1 MEEKSL
7 KTSAWQRVI
16 IIIIAILLLGSTV
29 LTYMFIVMG
38 NSNNSSSTAANEEKI
53 NELIAQYDAKQAEID
68 EAAKPLS
75 DKYFSE
81 FKKYQANVKAY
92 NSATASS
99 KVLETEDLKTGTG
112 KTLAEGDTDYA
123 AYYLGWCADGTV
135 FDSSFNNDSDA
146 DISTATGLNS
156 PLDPSGGLIE
166 GWNQGVVGM
175 KLGGVRQVTMS
186 GDLAYG
192 DTREICG
199 GYNSPLKFIIMAVE
213 PDENVTK
220 LNSELNDI
228 YLQLYMA
235 MYANQ

>member
-7 KTSAWQRVI
+7 KTSVWQRVVI
-16 IIIIAILLLGSTV
+16 IVIAILLLGSTV

-38 NSNNSSSTAANEEKI
+38 NSNSNTSSSVDEDKVND
-53 NELIAQYDAKQAEID
+53 LIAKYDAKQAEID

-75 DKYFSE
+75 DKYFNE
-81 FKKYQANVKAY
+81 FKKYQSNVKAY
-92 NSATASS
+92 NSVTANS
-99 KVLETEDLKTGTG
+99 KVLETEDLKVGTG
-112 KTLAEGDTDYA
+112 KTLAEGDTDYT
-123 AYYLGWCADGTV
+123 AYYLGWCADGSI
-135 FDSSFNNDSDA
+135 FDSSFNNEADT
-146 DISTATGLNS
+146 DISTATGLKA
-156 PLDPSGGLIE
+156 PIDPGSLIE

-175 KLGGVRQVTMS
+175 KLGGVRQITMS

-199 GYNSPLKFIIMAVE
+199 GYGSPLKFIVMALE
-213 PDENVTK
+213 PDETLTK

-235 MYANQ
+235 MYANS

>member
-7 KTSAWQRVI
+7 KTSVWQRIV

-38 NSNNSSSTAANEEKI
+38 SSSSNKSNAANEEEVNAI
-53 NELIAQYDAKQAEID
+53 IAKYDAKQDEID
-68 EAAKPLS
+68 AAAKPLS
-75 DKYFSE
+75 DKYFSD
-81 FKKYQANVKAY
+81 FKKYQSNIKAY
-92 NSATASS
+92 NSVTANS
-99 KVLETEDLKTGTG
+99 KILETEDLKVGTG
-112 KTLAEGDTDYA
+112 KTLAEGDTNYA
-123 AYYLGWCADGTV
+123 AYYLGWCADGSV
-135 FDSSFNNDSDA
+135 FDSSFNNEKDTDV
-146 DISTATGLNS
+146 STATGLVA

-175 KLGGVRQVTMS
+175 KLGGVRQITMS

-199 GYNSPLKFIIMAVE
+199 GYGSPLKFIVMAIE
-213 PDENVTK
+213 PDETLTK

-235 MYANQ
+235 MYANS

>member
-7 KTSAWQRVI
+7 KTSVWQRVI
-16 IIIIAILLLGSTV
+16 IIVIAILLLGSTV

-38 NSNNSSSTAANEEKI
+38 SSSSNTSNAVNEDKV
-53 NELIAQYDAKQAEID
+53 NELIAEYDAKQAEINA
-68 EAAKPLS
+68 AAKPLS
-75 DKYFSE
+75 DKYFDE
-81 FKKYQANVKAY
+81 FKKYQSSVKAY
-92 NSATASS
+92 NSATANS
-99 KVLETEDLKTGTG
+99 KVLETEDLKVGTG

-123 AYYLGWCADGTV
+123 AYYLGWCADGSI
-135 FDSSFNNDSDA
+135 FDSSFNNEADT
-146 DISTATGLNS
+146 DISTATGLKA
-156 PLDPSGGLIE
+156 PIDPGSLIE

-175 KLGGVRQVTMS
+175 KLGGVRQITMS

-199 GYNSPLKFIIMAVE
+199 GYGSPLKFIVMALE
-213 PDENVTK
+213 PDETLTK

-235 MYANQ
+235 MYANS

>member
-7 KTSAWQRVI
+7 KTSVWQRVI
-16 IIIIAILLLGSTV
+16 IIVIAILLLGSTV

-38 NSNNSSSTAANEEKI
+38 NSNSNTSSSVDEDKV

-75 DKYFSE
+75 DKYFNE
-81 FKKYQANVKAY
+81 FKKYQSNVKAY
-92 NSATASS
+92 NSATANS
-99 KVLETEDLKTGTG
+99 KVLETEDLKVGTG
-112 KTLAEGDTDYA
+112 KILAEGDTDYA
-123 AYYLGWCADGTV
+123 AYYLGWCADGSI
-135 FDSSFNNDSDA
+135 FDSSFNNEA
-146 DISTATGLNS
+146 DTDVSTATSLKA
-156 PLDPSGGLIE
+156 PIDPGSLIE

-175 KLGGVRQVTMS
+175 KLGGVRQITMS

-199 GYNSPLKFIIMAVE
+199 GYGSPLKFIVMALE
-213 PDENVTK
+213 PDETLTK

-235 MYANQ
+235 MYANS

>member
-1 MEEKSL
+1 MDEKSL
-7 KTSAWQRVI
+7 KTSPWQRVI
-16 IIIIAILLLGSTV
+16 IVVIAILLLGSTV
-29 LTYMFIVMG
+29 LTYMFVVMG
-38 NSNNSSSTAANEEKI
+38 NSESASSAVNDEKV
-53 NELIAQYDAKQAEID
+53 NELIAKYDAKQAEID

-75 DKYFSE
+75 DKYFAE
-81 FKKYQANVKAY
+81 FKKYQSNVKAY

-99 KVLETEDLKTGTG
+99 KVLETNDLKAGTG
-112 KTLAEGDTDYA
+112 KTLAEGDTNYA

-135 FDSSFNNDSDA
+135 FDSSFNNEKDTDL
-146 DISTATGLNS
+146 STATGLLA

-175 KLGGVRQVTMS
+175 KLGGIRQITMS

-199 GYNSPLKFIIMAVE
+199 GYNSPLKFIVMAIE
-213 PDENVTK
+213 PDENLTK
-220 LNSELNDI
+220 LNSELSDI

-235 MYANQ
+235 MYGNQ